1 MKRTKEQMIAEMAK
15 RDNLENVNNNSASV
29 HPKNSVYEK
38 YIKRIIDILITL
50 PINIIL
56 LPVYAVIGLM
66 VYFDLGRP
74 VIFKQR
80 RTGKNGKPFDLIKF
94 RSMTNKRDIDGQLLP
109 ETKRITKLGK
119 IIRKY
124 SLDELISI
132 WLILKGDMSIIGP
145 RPLPVTF
152 DERYSD
158 RHKKR
163 SAVKPGL
170 ECPSIDTDG
179 HIRLYQEQFENDIW
193 YVENVSF
200 LVDCKMVLGLIKMVL
215 NHKERSDHARVGGGA
230 FVGYD
235 EKGQAFSMRR
245 IPEKYEKEY
254 QLLAEKE
261 KNNGRIA
268 EK

>member
-1 MKRTKEQMIAEMAK
+1 MKILITRE
-15 RDNLENVNNNSASV
+15 
-29 HPKNSVYEK
+29 
-38 YIKRIIDILITL
+38 KRIIDILITL

-94 RSMTNKRDIDGQLLP
+94 RSMTNERNIDGQLLP

-170 ECPSIDTDG
+170 EGQKGGLVCRDRVSL
-179 HIRLYQEQFENDIW
+179 RRF
-193 YVENVSF
+193 YVHWRKYFDSGDSQ
-200 LVDCKMVLGLIKMVL
+200 LCLRRKKRMLRKYG
-215 NHKERSDHARVGGGA
+215 STA
-230 FVGYD
+230 F
-235 EKGQAFSMRR
+235 
-245 IPEKYEKEY
+245 
-254 QLLAEKE
+254 
-261 KNNGRIA
+261 
-268 EK
+268 